1 MTLLEFYSNLTL
13 KAQKVIEKL
22 PAPDY
27 ITINDRIFA
36 VPKDLQQIKLS
47 QKIHLENCKFDSDF
61 EAVKKIL
68 SVWYF
73 PTYFDCI
80 FDIAKCI
87 DFETYILQIES
98 YEAIPVAL
106 HFFRELAA
114 LQEQERK
121 FLTVKRDPKQAQA
134 GIDRLDKYGSFGIVD
149 MLAGGDILKYKDI
162 YQLTWAE
169 SFIKLRYEKD
179 RSDYE
184 KDYRDIL
191 NKAK

>member
-1 MTLLEFYSNLTL
+1 MTLLEFYQNLTL
-13 KAQKVIEKL
+13 KAQQVIEKL

-27 ITINDRIFA
+27 ITINDRIYP

-73 PTYFDCI
+73 SVYFDCN

-87 DFETYILQIES
+87 EFERLILQIES
-98 YEAIPVAL
+98 YEAIPVAKQM
-106 HFFRELAA
+106 FKQLAE

-121 FLTVKRDPKQAQA
+121 FLTVKRDAKQEQA
-134 GIDRLDKYGSFGIVD
+134 GIERLDKYGSFGIVD
-149 MLAGGDILKYKDI
+149 MLAGGDILKHKDI
-162 YQLTWAE
+162 YELTWAE
-169 SFIKLRYEKD
+169 SFLKLRYEKD
-179 RSDYE
+179 KSDYE
-184 KDYRDIL
+184 SDYRDIL
-191 NKAK
+191 NKTK